1 MPTCPFCQS
10 TISEQLSLYGGNCP
24 SCLIEVPGEEAVTN
38 PGIVVQQPAAMD
50 AESSGRRNLLTSLGA
65 VAVVL
70 VAAGGWWFSQPD
82 PVAVVD
88 DEPSAQRTILVPLSA
103 HQDGAYAE
111 ENKADP
117 KEAVEARPPVVQVQ
131 RVKRVTTPQGQP
143 PEMAVATADASVI
156 PKASGVRGMGAAPQ
170 DVFSTI
176 GAAPKA
182 RGPQGII
189 LSDAVKVEQMI
200 GRVMNRGAK
209 QLEHCYTQGLKTNP
223 NLKGSWYV
231 DFTIVKE
238 GKPAGVSVEAL
249 AGPNPAIE
257 QCIRR
262 KVSAWRF
269 QRIIEAVDIS
279 RKYDFGM

>member
-1 MPTCPFCQS
+1 MPTCPFCQAP
-10 TISEQLSLYGGNCP
+10 ISEELSLYGGNCP
-24 SCLIEVPGEEAVTN
+24 RCLIEVPGEEAVTN
-38 PGIVVQQPAAMD
+38 PGIAVQQAA
-50 AESSGRRNLLTSLGA
+50 AEAVTSGNRNLWTSLGA

-70 VAAGGWWFSQPD
+70 ISAGGWWVSQTD
-82 PVAVVD
+82 SDEVGADLVV
-88 DEPSAQRTILVPLSA
+88 EQRSIPIPLSA
-103 HQDGAYAE
+103 HEYGAYVEEVEDAAAE
-111 ENKADP
+111 AP
-117 KEAVEARPPVVQVQ
+117 EARIPVVKPKVV
-131 RVKRVTTPQGQP
+131 RRVTTPQGQP
-143 PEMAVATADASVI
+143 PEMAVAAADASVI
-156 PKASGVRGMGAAPQ
+156 PTGSGVRGMGAAPQ

-189 LSDAVKVEQMI
+189 LSDAGKVEAMI
-200 GRVMNRGAK
+200 SRVMNRGAK
-209 QLEHCYTQGLKTNP
+209 QLEHCYTQGLKANP

-238 GKPAGVSVEAL
+238 GKPAAVSVEAL
-249 AGPNPAIE
+249 AAPNAVIE

-269 QRIIEAVDIS
+269 QRIAAPVDIS

>member
-10 TISEQLSLYGGNCP
+10 TISEDLSLYGGNCP

-38 PGIVVQQPAAMD
+38 PGIVVQQAAVE
-50 AESSGRRNLLTSLGA
+50 AAASGHRNLWTSLGA
-65 VAVVL
+65 AAVVL
-70 VAAGGWWFSQPD
+70 VSVGGWWLNQP
-82 PVAVVD
+82 
-88 DEPSAQRTILVPLSA
+88 EPGEVLNEVTVEQGSAPVPLSA
-103 HQDGAYAE
+103 HEDGAYTE
-111 ENKADP
+111 ESVVP
-117 KEAVEARPPVVQVQ
+117 PEELAVVHAPVAQ
-131 RVKRVTTPQGQP
+131 RVRRVATPQGQP
-143 PEMAVATADASVI
+143 PEMGVATADASVI
-156 PKASGVRGMGAAPQ
+156 PTASGVRGMGAAPE

-189 LSDAVKVEQMI
+189 LSDAGKVEAMI

-238 GKPAGVSVEAL
+238 GKPAAVSVEAL
-249 AGPNPAIE
+249 AVPNTAIE

-262 KVSAWRF
+262 KISAWRF
-269 QRIIEAVDIS
+269 QRITESVDIS
-279 RKYDFGM
+279 RKFDFGM

>member
-1 MPTCPFCQS
+1 M
-10 TISEQLSLYGGNCP
+10 
-24 SCLIEVPGEEAVTN
+24 IEIPGEEAVTN
-38 PGIVVQQPAAMD
+38 PGVVVQQNVASDVKA
-50 AESSGRRNLLTSLGA
+50 SGRRNLWTSLGA
-65 VAVVL
+65 AAVVL
-70 VAAGGWWFSQPD
+70 MAATGWWLSQPEPVAAVEDNS
-82 PVAVVD
+82 
-88 DEPSAQRTILVPLSA
+88 SAGRTVLVPLSA
-103 HQDGAYAE
+103 HQDGAYT
-111 ENKADP
+111 KQP
-117 KEAVEARPPVVQVQ
+117 EAAPDKVAEARPPVVQVK

-143 PEMAVATADASVI
+143 PEMAVAAADASVI
-156 PKASGVRGMGAAPQ
+156 PKAAGVRGMGAAPQ

-238 GKPAGVSVEAL
+238 GKPVAVSVEAL
-249 AGPNPAIE
+249 AAPNAAIE

-262 KVSAWRF
+262 KVTAWRF
-269 QRIIEAVDIS
+269 QRITEPVDIS